1 MSSPTRERILD
12 AALAGVRTGHGV
24 PAALADV
31 ARRAGVSRQAIYLHF
46 GGRADLLTAV
56 AQHADARRGL
66 AAGVRRILEAPSG
79 VDAVRELVALQA
91 RLNPHVWPL
100 AVALDGVRRRD
111 AAAERAWQD
120 RLANRRRGCAAIVA
134 RLAEKGSLR
143 PELDQDTAGDLLWT
157 LTSLR
162 TWEDL
167 VLERKWSPARYRTHV
182 TRVALAALTAG
193 DGGARRP
200 RARRAVKRKG

>member
-12 AALAGVRTGHGV
+12 AALAGVRSGRGV

-56 AQHADARRGL
+56 AQHADERRGL
-66 AAGVRRILEAPSG
+66 AAGVRRIVEAPSG
-79 VDAVRELVALQA
+79 ADAVREMVALQA
-91 RLNPHVWPL
+91 RLNPEVWPL
-100 AVALDGVRRRD
+100 AVALDGARRQD

-120 RLANRRRGCAAIVA
+120 RLANRRRGCGAIVA
-134 RLAEKGSLR
+134 RLEAEGSLR
-143 PELDQDTAGDLLWT
+143 PGLDPDTAGDLLWT

-182 TRVALAALTAG
+182 TRIALAALTAG
-193 DGGARRP
+193 DGAGRP
-200 RARRAVKRKG
+200 RARRAAKRT